1 MGNEPTAW
9 RRRYPAHLTAAAI
22 AAAALACVASVE
34 PAFAQA
40 RTATTTLSCSAAA
53 ALVTERGAIVLST
66 GPTTYDRF
74 VAGGGAC
81 DRNQTT
87 EPAYEGTADV
97 QQCFIGYR
105 CRGRTGGGGNG
116 GN

>member
-1 MGNEPTAW
+1 MRNEPTAC
-9 RRRYPAHLTAAAI
+9 RRRSPARLTAAI
-22 AAAALACVASVE
+22 AAAALAYGGSLE
-34 PAFAQA
+34 PASAQA

-74 VAGGGAC
+74 VAGGSAC
-81 DRNQTT
+81 DRYQTT
-87 EPAYEGTADV
+87 EPAYERTADA